1 MENLNQIIEEIRPA
15 MEKMAEQLG
24 VASEF
29 LWGVLIKQQY
39 INGIF
44 GIGWCILGIAILGL
58 LAWSIKKWGNVL
70 FEMSDGMVILIWVIV
85 GTLGILALILG
96 FREAI
101 NHLVN
106 PEYQAIK
113 DIFEFIRG
121 STGN

>member
-1 MENLNQIIEEIRPA
+1 MENFNQLIEQIKPA

-29 LWGVLIKQQY
+29 LWSVLIKQQY
-39 INGIF
+39 IDGIF
-44 GIGWCILGIAILGL
+44 GIGWCIIGIVTLSL
-58 LAWSIKKWGNVL
+58 LAWSIKKWGKMLLEV
-70 FEMSDGMVILIWVIV
+70 SDGAVIMVWIVI
-85 GTLGILALILG
+85 GALGCVAIILG
-96 FREAI
+96 FQSAV

-121 STGN
+121 SMNN